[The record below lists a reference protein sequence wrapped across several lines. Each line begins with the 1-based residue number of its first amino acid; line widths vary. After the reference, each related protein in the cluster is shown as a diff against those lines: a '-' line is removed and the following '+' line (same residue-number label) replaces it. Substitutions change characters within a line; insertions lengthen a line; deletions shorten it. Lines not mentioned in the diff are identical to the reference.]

1 MKLQYHR
8 RGYRLVN
15 GGIEYRRLF
24 VFLAL
29 LLLPYSARAYSSF
42 NDGSKHN
49 FVDSG
54 FAGGGVC
61 SECHAAGGGAGDFAR
76 TFWLDAGGSDPG
88 MCYKCHK
95 SSPTRIPNQAVEW
108 LAIPGYTAL
117 ESKGGVLAPT
127 MPHTCVNGRCANC
140 HDGVTVTAYY
150 KCLDCHKTGGVDGV
164 MCRTP
169 VDYDSGSTANPIESE
184 VAKFFSGIA
193 GYSPMSG
200 LLSSHN
206 IIYNEAGN
214 LNNATD
220 NECLKCHGL
229 STDTVHP
236 GVKTT
241 SPILRYP
248 DDPDGTGA
256 LVINGSILRPQSSDP
271 DLWNEYY
278 IAKRQ
283 TFCLAC
289 HDGVEN
295 ASGARITLGGQ
306 SVPVVPPFKFD
317 LSSGN
322 DSAATTPYFADGSGN
337 SFFDGNG
344 HGRILDKQNI
354 KMNLTCLGEE
364 QKSGEVAPTGAN
376 AVGTGCHSVHGSKN
390 YSLIRDAA
398 SEGSVDLGTGVDT
411 ADEMATKVC
420 LGCHTRAKM
429 RNLRDS
435 SNALNPVD
443 ANTEINSGFHS
454 GLVEYPR
461 MSHIDGFCDD
471 VTDGNRN
478 DNSLNGGG
486 VYWRALPDNKG
497 RPGNSL
503 STGVPAAIA
512 DVLPVFSS
520 KTANLKSGRS
530 FLRDFDSTN
539 CSQSASSTGSAINC
553 LTCHDPHG
561 TSSVYRE
568 GERGPPIVYGTKGMT
583 RRPLTDT
590 DVYKDPVDPLCG
602 QCHID

>member
-1 MKLQYHR
+1 MKLQYHQID
-8 RGYRLVN
+8 YRLN
-15 GGIEYRRLF
+15 IGGAVHRRLF
-24 VFLAL
+24 VFLIL
-29 LLLPYSARAYSSF
+29 VLLPVYASAYSSF
-42 NDGSKHN
+42 TSDSKHN
-49 FVDSG
+49 FADDG

-61 SECHAAGGGAGDFAR
+61 SECHAAGGGAGDNR
-76 TFWLDAGGSDPG
+76 LFWLASGGSDPG

-95 SSPTRIPNQAVEW
+95 ASPTRIPNQAAEW
-108 LAIPGYTAL
+108 LAVSGYAAL
-117 ESKGGVLAPT
+117 GNSGGVLAPA
-127 MPHTCVNGRCANC
+127 MPHDCVNGRCARC

-150 KCLDCHKTGGVDGV
+150 RCLDCHKTGGVDAV
-164 MCRTP
+164 MCRTSEN
-169 VDYDSGSTANPIESE
+169 YDSGSATNPVQSE
-184 VAKFFSGIA
+184 VAKFFTGIA

-214 LNNATD
+214 LSNSTD

-229 STDTVHP
+229 SAATAHP
-236 GVKTT
+236 GVKAN

-248 DDPDGTGA
+248 DDPDGAGA
-256 LVINGSILRPQSSDP
+256 LTINGSILRPQGSDEGQ
-271 DLWNEYY
+271 WNDYY

-289 HDGVEN
+289 HDGVAN
-295 ASGARITLGGQ
+295 QAGAQITFG
-306 SVPVVPPFKFD
+306 SHAIPVVPPFKFD

-322 DSAATTPYFADGSGN
+322 DAAAATPYFADGAGN
-337 SFFDGNG
+337 NFFEGNG
-344 HGRILDKQNI
+344 HGRTLDRRSI

-364 QKSGEVAPTGAN
+364 PKSGDVTVTGVN
-376 AVGTGCHSVHGSKN
+376 AVGTGCHSAHGSKN

-398 SEGSVDLGTGVDT
+398 SDGSVDLGTGVDT
-411 ADEMATKVC
+411 AAEMATKVC
-420 LGCHTRAKM
+420 LGCHSRSVM
-429 RNLRDS
+429 RTYKDFS
-435 SNALNPVD
+435 KHPGSDNPAD
-443 ANTEINSGFHS
+443 GEDINTGFHVGWGS
-454 GLVEYPR
+454 GYR
-461 MSHIDGFCDD
+461 MSHLDGACDN
-471 VTDGNRN
+471 VTAGNMN
-478 DNSLNGGG
+478 DNSLNSGG
-486 VYWRALPDNKG
+486 VFWRALPA
-497 RPGNSL
+497 GNSMA
-503 STGVPAAIA
+503 TGVPASMA

-530 FLRDFDSTN
+530 FVRDFDGQN

-561 TSSVYRE
+561 TSSVYQE